1 MLTRIGIA
9 RRLYLVSFLLIL
21 ALVIVAFDAWIAL
34 GNMKKMV
41 VNTEE
46 KRVPQLME
54 IASIELNVT
63 RTSLQLRHAILV
75 KTPRELD
82 ATMADIAAKR
92 SAIDQALKEF
102 ESGVATSEE
111 RIFIE
116 KFKLLIKDFWI
127 VGEKNIQLILNGE
140 KESAFDFLVAKTIPV
155 RNLLLAASGAEKDR
169 QSKQLKLELGS
180 FGHKAD
186 TTLYQIVGLIVVV
199 AIGLLAFSTYIAA
212 VLRLRVRISQEVAER
227 VRDGDLTH
235 VVVDDARDEFSPLLA
250 SLKSMQQSLT
260 EIVSTVRHGSE
271 GVAASSA
278 EIALDDL
285 ELSERTE
292 GQANALEK
300 TVTAMSQL
308 SSTVKQNA
316 DNAQQANQLAASA
329 SDVATKGG
337 TVVLEVVETM
347 KGINVASK
355 KIADIIGVIDGIA
368 FQTNILALNA
378 AVEAARA
385 GEQGRGF
392 AVVAS
397 EVRSL
402 AGRSAEAAKEIKKLI
417 DDSVERV
424 NRGSALV
431 DHAGATMNEV
441 VSAIR
446 RVTDIMAEI
455 SAASAAQSNDVINV
469 GTAVTQMDASTQQNA
484 AMVEKMAVAADSLK
498 SQAHELVMAVSVF
511 KLQSVLR

>member
-1 MLTRIGIA
+1 MLSRLGIA
-9 RRLYLVSFLLIL
+9 RRLYLVSFVLIL
-21 ALVIVAFDAWIAL
+21 ALGAVAFDAWISL
-34 GNMKKMV
+34 RTMKDMV
-41 VNTEE
+41 ANTEE

-63 RTSLQLRHAILV
+63 RASLQLRHAILV
-75 KTPRELD
+75 KTPGELD
-82 ATMADIAAKR
+82 ATMADINAKR
-92 SAIDQALKEF
+92 LAIDQALKKF
-102 ESGVATSEE
+102 ESGVVTPDEG
-111 RIFIE
+111 IFIE

-127 VGEKNIQLILNGE
+127 VGEQNIQLILNGE
-140 KESAFDFLVAKTIPV
+140 KEAAFNFLVEKTIPV
-155 RNLLLAASGAEKDR
+155 RNILLDASGAEKNR

-180 FGHKAD
+180 FGQKAD
-186 TTLYQIVGLIVVV
+186 TTLYQIVGLVVVV
-199 AIGLLAFSTYIAA
+199 AIGLLAFSTYIAG
-212 VLRLRVRISQEVAER
+212 VLRQRVRISQEVAER

-235 VVVDDARDEFSPLLA
+235 VVEDDASDEFSPLLA

-260 EIVSTVRHGSE
+260 EIVTTVRHGSE
-271 GVAASSA
+271 GVATSSA
-278 EIALDDL
+278 EIASGNLD
-285 ELSERTE
+285 LSERTE
-292 GQANALEK
+292 SQANALEK
-300 TVTAMSQL
+300 TVTAMGQL
-308 SSTVKQNA
+308 SSAVKQNA

-329 SDVATKGG
+329 SEVATKGG

-347 KGINVASK
+347 KGINVASG

-402 AGRSAEAAKEIKKLI
+402 AGRSADAAKEIKKLI
-417 DDSVERV
+417 EDSVERV

-431 DHAGATMNEV
+431 DHAGTTMNEV

-455 SAASAAQSNDVINV
+455 STASAAQSHDVVNV
-469 GTAVTQMDASTQQNA
+469 GDAVTQMDASTQQNA
-484 AMVEKMAVAADSLK
+484 ALVEQMAAAADSLK
-498 SQAHELVMAVSVF
+498 SQAHELVTAVSVF
-511 KLQSVLR
+511 KLHQIS